1 LTIPDQNQTISFKH
15 HVSTTSTPHETLEPS
30 EWVTR
35 WSHLIQAQSKV
46 LDLACGHGRHAL
58 WFAQKGCQVVA
69 VDRNALAL
77 SHIKEAR
84 HTNIETRCLDLE
96 TGQWPLS
103 GESFEALIV
112 TNYLWRSLWSDLI
125 ECVRPRGWVIFE
137 TFSAGNEQF
146 GSPKRPDFLLNPGEL
161 LTVFKDFRIIAY
173 EEGQLEAPQRVVQ
186 RIVAQKYEI
195 SGPKLSASPLKS

>member
-1 LTIPDQNQTISFKH
+1 
-15 HVSTTSTPHETLEPS
+15 
-30 EWVTR
+30 
-35 WSHLIQAQSKV
+35 
-46 LDLACGHGRHAL
+46 
-58 WFAQKGCQVVA
+58 
-69 VDRNALAL
+69 
-77 SHIKEAR
+77 
-84 HTNIETRCLDLE
+84 
-96 TGQWPLS
+96 
-103 GESFEALIV
+103 
-112 TNYLWRSLWSDLI
+112 
-125 ECVRPRGWVIFE
+125 VIFE